1 MPEYLRALH
10 ERFTTASPEAEKI
23 QKELNRILARLRGRL
38 GKSQRVLLLHL
49 LDLEDDLRGQTSLD
63 SFLSGIRLA
72 RGIEQEL
79 SEIPP
84 YSFDGENEEQARQNS
99 STRPTAGPTTTSSS
113 PSLPTTLWTSRRL
126 TRSA

>member
-10 ERFTTASPEAEKI
+10 ERFTTVSPEATKTKRERD
-23 QKELNRILARLRGRL
+23 RILARLRGRL
-38 GKSQRVLLLHL
+38 DRSQRVLLLHL
-49 LDLEDDLRGQTSLD
+49 LDLEDDLRDQVSLD

-84 YSFDGENEEQARQNS
+84 YSFDGENEEQARQKS
-99 STRPTAGPTTTSSS
+99 TAGK
-113 PSLPTTLWTSRRL
+113 
-126 TRSA
+126 

>member
-10 ERFTTASPEAEKI
+10 ERFTKVSPGAMKI
-23 QKELNRILARLRGRL
+23 QRERDRILARLRGQL
-38 GKSQRVLLLHL
+38 GRSQRVLLLHL
-49 LDLEDDLRGQTSLD
+49 LDLEDDLRDQTSLD

-84 YSFDGENEEQARQNS
+84 YSFDGENEEQARQKS
-99 STRPTAGPTTTSSS
+99 TAG
-113 PSLPTTLWTSRRL
+113 R
-126 TRSA
+126 

>member
-10 ERFTTASPEAEKI
+10 ERFTTASPEAMRVQRERD
-23 QKELNRILARLRGRL
+23 RILTRLRGQL

-49 LDLEDDLRGQTSLD
+49 LDLEDDLRDQASLD
-63 SFLSGIRLA
+63 SFLSGVRLT

-84 YSFDGENEEQARQNS
+84 YSFDGENEEQARQKAGEEPCRKNS
-99 STRPTAGPTTTSSS
+99 
-113 PSLPTTLWTSRRL
+113 
-126 TRSA
+126 

>member
-10 ERFTTASPEAEKI
+10 ERFTTASPEAAKI
-23 QKELNRILARLRGRL
+23 QCERDRILARLRRRL
-38 GKSQRVLLLHL
+38 DRSQRVLLLHL
-49 LDLEDDLRGQTSLD
+49 LDLEDDLRDQTSLD

-84 YSFDGENEEQARQNS
+84 YSFDDENEEQARKRNGGDPQCK
-99 STRPTAGPTTTSSS
+99 
-113 PSLPTTLWTSRRL
+113 
-126 TRSA
+126 RSY

>member
-10 ERFTTASPEAEKI
+10 ERFTTASSDAMRI
-23 QKELNRILARLRGRL
+23 QRERDRIFTRLRGQL

-63 SFLSGIRLA
+63 SFLSGVRLA

-84 YSFDGENEEQARQNS
+84 YSFDDENEEQARQKAGEASCRKNS
-99 STRPTAGPTTTSSS
+99 
-113 PSLPTTLWTSRRL
+113 
-126 TRSA
+126 

>member
-10 ERFTTASPEAEKI
+10 ERFTTVSPEAMRI
-23 QKELNRILARLRGRL
+23 QRKRDRILTKLRRQL

-49 LDLEDDLRGQTSLD
+49 LDLEDDLRDQTSLD

-84 YSFDGENEEQARQNS
+84 YSFDDENAEHAKQKAGEASCKRNS
-99 STRPTAGPTTTSSS
+99 
-113 PSLPTTLWTSRRL
+113 
-126 TRSA
+126 

>member
-10 ERFTTASPEAEKI
+10 ERFTTASPEAMRVQRERD
-23 QKELNRILARLRGRL
+23 RILARLRGQL

-49 LDLEDDLRGQTSLD
+49 LDLEDDLRDQVSLD
-63 SFLSGIRLA
+63 SFLSGVRLA

-84 YSFDGENEEQARQNS
+84 YSFDRENEERARKLNEG
-99 STRPTAGPTTTSSS
+99 R
-113 PSLPTTLWTSRRL
+113 
-126 TRSA
+126 